1 MRLTEETLQALHT
14 LVAQTPA
21 LQAQLQQSDDVAQAA
36 HLLGQAARA
45 AQIDITEEA
54 LCAHLRSAIQEVTAQ
69 AQALT
74 DSQLERVAGGMS
86 KTDFIVA
93 SVFSFGTACASLSLM
108 KARKNMEGVDVSGK
122 ECWDMG

>member
-36 HLLGQAARA
+36 RLLGQAARA

-54 LCAHLRSAIQEVTAQ
+54 LCAHLQSAIQEVT